1 MSIIL
6 NNKYYLLTPKGED
19 FEDAIETT
27 FLCLHD
33 VDLPKTLKEVK
44 EHNESFNGDTDLYKI
59 TIEVEKIRRN
69 KK

>member
-44 EHNESFNGDTDLYKI
+44 
-59 TIEVEKIRRN
+59 
-69 KK
+69 